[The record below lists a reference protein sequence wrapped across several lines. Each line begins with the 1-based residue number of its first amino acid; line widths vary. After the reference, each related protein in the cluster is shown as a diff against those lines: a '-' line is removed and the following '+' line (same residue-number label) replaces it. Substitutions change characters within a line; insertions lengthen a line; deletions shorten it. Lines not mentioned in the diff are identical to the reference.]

1 MLISRSL
8 QLKCCKCREMKEEF
22 AQSCLRVLSTDLINL
37 GIFGALSCFAVLI
50 VVLFA
55 LKKLI
60 ENRVAHNA
68 VVRINN

>member
-1 MLISRSL
+1 
-8 QLKCCKCREMKEEF
+8 MKEEF